1 MKSVRGKKKS
11 LFIRFCIFAFAAY
24 VVVSLI
30 TLQMEISSKR
40 SLLANVTAQLESS
53 QTRRSSGRSPW
64 GTTGT
69 SWPASRATSSTWVWR
84 TNAYSVT
91 QRAREPA
98 FWRVWGR
105 KGFSIKHKIV
115 KEAA

>member
-40 SLLANVTAQLESS
+40 SLLTSVNAQLED
-53 QTRRSSGRSPW
+53 QVVANSGRSPW
-64 GTTGT
+64 GTTGIL
-69 SWPASRATSSTWVWR
+69 WPVSRATSSIWVWR
-84 TNAYSVT
+84 TSAYSVT
-91 QRAREPA
+91 QRARKPA
-98 FWRVWGR
+98 FWRVWSR

>member
-40 SLLANVTAQLESS
+40 SLLTSVNAQLED
-53 QTRRSSGRSPW
+53 QVERQIALGDDRDFMARIARDKLDMGVADERVFRDTA
-64 GTTGT
+64 GT
-69 SWPASRATSSTWVWR
+69 
-84 TNAYSVT
+84 
-91 QRAREPA
+91 
-98 FWRVWGR
+98 
-105 KGFSIKHKIV
+105 
-115 KEAA
+115 

>member
-40 SLLANVTAQLESS
+40 SLLTSVNAQLED
-53 QTRRSSGRSPW
+53 QVVANKEVERQIALGDDRDFMARIARDKLDRGVADERVFRDTA
-64 GTTGT
+64 GT
-69 SWPASRATSSTWVWR
+69 
-84 TNAYSVT
+84 
-91 QRAREPA
+91 
-98 FWRVWGR
+98 
-105 KGFSIKHKIV
+105 
-115 KEAA
+115 

>member
-40 SLLANVTAQLESS
+40 SLLTSVNAQLED
-53 QTRRSSGRSPW
+53 QVVANKEVERQIALGDGRDFMARIARDKLDMGVADERVFRDTA
-64 GTTGT
+64 GT
-69 SWPASRATSSTWVWR
+69 
-84 TNAYSVT
+84 
-91 QRAREPA
+91 
-98 FWRVWGR
+98 
-105 KGFSIKHKIV
+105 
-115 KEAA
+115 